1 MSSTQL
7 IMIANKAFPEKSIWD
22 LTPSER
28 AKVMDIYE
36 DFN

>member
-1 MSSTQL
+1 MNSTQL
-7 IMIANKAFPEKSIWD
+7 IMIAKNLFPEKSIWD
-22 LTPSER
+22 LTPSEK

>member
-1 MSSTQL
+1 
-7 IMIANKAFPEKSIWD
+7 MIAKNLFPEKSIWD
-22 LTPSER
+22 LTPSEK